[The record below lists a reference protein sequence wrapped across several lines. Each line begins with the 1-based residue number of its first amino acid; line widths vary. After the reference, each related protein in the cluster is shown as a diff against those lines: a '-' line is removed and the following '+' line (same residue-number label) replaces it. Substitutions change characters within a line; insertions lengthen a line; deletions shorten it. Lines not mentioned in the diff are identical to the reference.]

1 MLHPELHKPKLW
13 NLFFLILVFMFI
25 GCSSHKHLTFENIPV
40 DGNLETFIKELASMD
55 FTEQKSYEE
64 DQAELTGI
72 YCEKNCEISVFSTP
86 KSQTVYKVVVNLQ
99 KEPPDSIKAT
109 YERLKKRCSLN
120 YGEGA
125 SIYQQFHNSPR
136 FLFNEP
142 KLVRE
147 PKPGD
152 YTRFMI
158 RSGTIFLEVRLDYL
172 SITYIDRKNNLINKK
187 EGGKENDMETPDI

>member
-1 MLHPELHKPKLW
+1 LNIPGPLYHKL
-13 NLFFLILVFMFI
+13 NIFILTLVVLIT
-25 GCSSHKHLTFENIPV
+25 GCSSHKHLAFENIPV
-40 DGNLETFIKELASMD
+40 DGNLETFLKEMEGLG
-55 FTEQKSYEE
+55 FQKERSYEK
-64 DQAELTGI
+64 DQAAFSGV
-72 YCEKNCEISVFSTP
+72 YCEKPCGIIVSTTP
-86 KSQTVYKVVVNLQ
+86 KSKTVYRVVVNLQ
-99 KEPPDSIKAT
+99 KETHDSIKAT
-109 YERLKKRCSLN
+109 YERLKKRCALN